1 MSVHSFWSQSMTKK
15 VWVHGPIS
23 LDTVVY
29 VSEFPKPGSFMNS
42 IRTEERTGG
51 TSANVALGLCTASVE
66 TGFISYLGKDEVG
79 EQLLKVLEQSL
90 IRDLMITYFDDK
102 SNHALVLVDENSE
115 RTIISMTTPH
125 LRELRMDDV
134 PVKSGEVVAFILWR
148 EEFLTDLRRA
158 QSAGCFTVVGAGAL
172 VDSAVDQADLLIGSR
187 NDFPPELLAEE
198 HLDRFTTIVLTDGI
212 NGATLYNG
220 DTKIHQPI
228 FKVDVKDTTGAG
240 DAFIAGFLAG
250 IAHELNPTQAL
261 EVAAKW
267 AASSVQFNASIP
279 PAFEV
284 VKEQWG
290 IDLIP

>member
-1 MSVHSFWSQSMTKK
+1 MAKK
-15 VWVHGPIS
+15 VWVQGPIS

-29 VSEFPKPGSFMNS
+29 LSEFPTPGSFMNS
-42 IRTEERTGG
+42 LRTEERTGG

-66 TGFISYLGKDEVG
+66 TGFVSYLGKDEIG
-79 EQLLKVLEQSL
+79 KQLLNVLEQSH
-90 IRDLMITYFDDK
+90 IRDLMITHIDDK
-102 SNHALVLVDENSE
+102 SNHALVLVDGKSE
-115 RTIISMTTPH
+115 RTIIAMATPH

-134 PVKSGEVVAFILWR
+134 AVQPGEIVAFILWR
-148 EEFLTDLRRA
+148 EEFLTDLHRA

-172 VDSAVDQADLLIGSR
+172 ADPAVVHADLLIGSR
-187 NDFPPELLAEE
+187 NDFPSELNPEE
-198 HLDRFTTIVLTDGI
+198 HLHRFTTIVLTDGI
-212 NGATLYNG
+212 NGAALYDG
-220 DTKIHQPI
+220 DTKINQPT

-261 EVAAKW
+261 EIAAQW
-267 AASSVQFNASIP
+267 AASSVQFNSSIP